1 MTTES
6 EHPVRNLLSRM
17 LAALNAAEHL
27 TTDAARRR
35 FLNEWLNTA
44 CRDSGLHANWQP
56 VECSAGQCRAGRE
69 L

>member
-6 EHPVRNLLSRM
+6 EHPVRTLLSRM

-35 FLNEWLNTA
+35 FLNEWLNTT
-44 CRDSGLHANWQP
+44 CRDS
-56 VECSAGQCRAGRE
+56 
-69 L
+69 